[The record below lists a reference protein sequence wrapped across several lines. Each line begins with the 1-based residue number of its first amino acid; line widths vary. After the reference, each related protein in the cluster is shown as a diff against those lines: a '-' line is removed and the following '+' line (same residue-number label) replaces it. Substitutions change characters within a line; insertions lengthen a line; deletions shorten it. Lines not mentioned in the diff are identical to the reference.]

1 MLFNE
6 EGSAVVHITR
16 YFQNRVLIM
25 IGNSQYACERIPF
38 YVMNDLMYLLILCGK
53 NSFELLRDTQN
64 NGVSYNHFCKI
75 YSCTKVKEIIKSM
88 FLFRG
93 FSLTLLKG
101 LLNDY

>member
-1 MLFNE
+1 
-6 EGSAVVHITR
+6 
-16 YFQNRVLIM
+16 M

-38 YVMNDLMYLLILCGK
+38 YVMSDLMYMLILCGK
-53 NSFELLRDTQN
+53 NSFELLRDTLN
-64 NGVSYNHFCKI
+64 NGVSYNHLCKI

-93 FSLTLLKG
+93 FNLTLLKG